1 MGVSGCGK
9 TTLARALAQKLDLSF
24 MEGDDFHPKAN
35 VDKMAS
41 GTPLNDEDRKPWLET
56 LNEELQKH
64 PGAVLSCSALKQS
77 YRDILKENIPQLTFV
92 YMDGSFDLIYK
103 RMQSRSDHF
112 MPSTLLESQFDT
124 LEIPKDAISIDISQ
138 SEEEILIEALEKLQD
153 V

>member
-77 YRDILKENIPQLTFV
+77 YRDILKENIPQLIFV